1 MACHTITES
10 AKLTNKSRRTIQR
23 YVKSGK
29 LSVKNNQLG
38 YPVIDTS
45 ELIRIFGS
53 LSHLEPDDLSR
64 PVAVTDYEKISELIS
79 NAIIESNKPLL
90 KKIGNLTEQLQF
102 LTNRLEKPL
111 EKEDEVKIVEE
122 VSVHEQGI
130 PPVNYLD
137 DIPTFG
143 KSNN

>member
-29 LSVKNNQLG
+29 LSVKNNRLG
-38 YPVIDTS
+38 LPVIDTS
-45 ELIRIFGS
+45 ELIRVFGS
-53 LSHLEPDDLSR
+53 LSHLEPDDLSQS
-64 PVAVTDYEKISELIS
+64 VAVTDYEKISELIS

-90 KKIGNLTEQLQF
+90 KKIGDLTEQLQF

-111 EKEDEVKIVEE
+111 EKEDEVKVVEE
-122 VSVHEQGI
+122 VSVYEKGI
-130 PPVNYLD
+130 SPASYLD
-137 DIPTFG
+137 DIPIFG
-143 KSNN
+143 KNNN